1 MSNTASKV
9 ILPDGTEVTLTGGGD
24 TINVDAELKEHM
36 IWTDGIVKK
45 CIQDTN
51 FSPDEYPQAW
61 EDAS

>member
-36 IWTDGIVKK
+36 IWTDGTVKK
-45 CIQDTN
+45 CVSDTN
-51 FSPDEYPQAW
+51 YSPTEYPQAW
-61 EDAS
+61 EDV